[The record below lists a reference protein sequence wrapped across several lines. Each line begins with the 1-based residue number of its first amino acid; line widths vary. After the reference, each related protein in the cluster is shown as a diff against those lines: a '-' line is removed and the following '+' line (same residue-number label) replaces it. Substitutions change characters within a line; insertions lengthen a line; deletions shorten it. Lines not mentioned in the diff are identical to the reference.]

1 MARMILRT
9 AMLVVLCNVT
19 CVTVQAATP
28 RKAAATE
35 TGHSYRWTD
44 NKGVIHYGD
53 SVPPEFAQGTVTELD
68 GSGNVL
74 RELGAQPSA
83 VDQAAEAQRTVVG
96 ARDRQR
102 DHFLL
107 TTYTSIH
114 DIEDLRDERLAQLET
129 QINAGKGYV
138 EAVATRL
145 DGLKTR
151 LRNFHPYSSNPNARR
166 LPDTLAA
173 ELVQT
178 LNEVQTQSASLLTRQ
193 TEQQALRDSFQA
205 DINRFRE
212 LMVQQGRR

>member
-1 MARMILRT
+1 MILRT
-9 AMLVVLCNVT
+9 AMRVVLCNVT
-19 CVTVQAATP
+19 CVTVQAAAP
-28 RKAAATE
+28 RRAAATE
-35 TGHSYRWTD
+35 AGHSYRWSD
-44 NKGVIHYGD
+44 AKGVIHFGD

-68 GSGNVL
+68 SSGNVV
-74 RELGAQPSA
+74 REFGPQPS
-83 VDQAAEAQRTVVG
+83 VIEQAAETQRTVVG

-102 DHFLL
+102 DHLLL

-114 DIEDLRDERLAQLET
+114 DIEDLRDERLSQLET
-129 QINAGKGYV
+129 QISAGKSYV

-145 DGLKTR
+145 EGLKTR

-178 LNEVQTQSASLLTRQ
+178 LNEVQTQSTSLLTRQ
-193 TEQQALRDSFQA
+193 KEQQALRDSFQA
-205 DINRFRE
+205 DIDRYRE

>member
-1 MARMILRT
+1 MRLRT
-9 AMLVVLCNVT
+9 VILVLLCNVT
-19 CVTVQAATP
+19 CVNVQAAAP

-35 TGHSYRWTD
+35 AGHSYRWTD

-53 SVPPEFAQGTVTELD
+53 SVPPEYAQGTVVELD
-68 GSGNVL
+68 SSGNVV
-74 RELGAQPSA
+74 RELGPKPSA
-83 VDQAAEAQRTVVG
+83 VDQAAETQRTVIS

-114 DIEDLRDERLAQLET
+114 DIEDLRDERLAQIET
-129 QINAGKGYV
+129 QISAGKGYI

-178 LNEVQTQSASLLTRQ
+178 LNETQAQSASLLTRQ
-193 TEQQALRDSFQA
+193 REQQALRDSFQA
-205 DINRFRE
+205 DIDRFRE